1 MKLIASVTIPGFV
14 SHSFLPFELFFS
26 PPAFLGRLCLRYQSN
41 VLVGKVFTL
50 RVELKVGLTGLNF
63 PAKKN
68 PREYCCC
75 YCRVQKR
82 SRWISRSRSR
92 WISVSLDLALA
103 GSLDVI
109 DVMT

>member
-26 PPAFLGRLCLRYQSN
+26 PPAFLGRLRLRYQSN
-41 VLVGKVFTL
+41 VFVGKVFTL

-63 PAKKN
+63 PAKKT
-68 PREYCCC
+68 PRILLLFFEMP
-75 YCRVQKR
+75 R
-82 SRWISRSRSR
+82 SS
-92 WISVSLDLALA
+92 

-109 DVMT
+109 DVMTCDVKEAKASKG